1 MLKATLSNWEAVA
14 RRNRAL
20 FLLIAFLFLL
30 VAAPALA
37 TVFDLRLLFDLF
49 MTLIF
54 AVSIYTV
61 SVRRWHY
68 VISTVLFA
76 VTATAIW
83 IEYIFPGRAAYVV
96 SQSMGVLF
104 FLFVGLRITINLIRA
119 EKITA
124 NTIFAAIEVY
134 LIAGVLW
141 SGIYSMLE
149 MVHPD
154 SFNLGGID
162 VRSAA
167 YRMLYF
173 SFVTLTTLGYGDI
186 APLTDMA
193 SAFVILEA
201 IFGQMYITVLIAW
214 LVGRY
219 ISDSEERPSTGCAPT
234 ETGKEARG

>member
-1 MLKATLSNWEAVA
+1 MLKTTLSNWEATA
-14 RRNRAL
+14 RRNRSL

-30 VAAPALA
+30 VAAPVLA
-37 TVFDLRLLFDLF
+37 PVFNLRLLFDLF

-54 AVSIYTV
+54 AVSIYSA
-61 SVRRWHY
+61 SVKRWHY
-68 VISTVLFA
+68 MISTVFFV
-76 VTATAIW
+76 VTVPAIW
-83 IEYIFPGRAAYVV
+83 VEYIFPGRAAYLI
-96 SQSMGVLF
+96 SQANGVLF
-104 FLFVGLRITINLIRA
+104 LLFVGLRTTINLIRTK
-119 EKITA
+119 KITA
-124 NTIFAAIEVY
+124 NTIFAAIVVY
-134 LIAGVLW
+134 LVAGVLW

-149 MVHPD
+149 IVHPD

-162 VRSAA
+162 VRAAA

-186 APLTDMA
+186 APHTDVA

-219 ISDSEERPSTGCAPT
+219 ISESDGRPSGDPAPP
-234 ETGKEARG
+234 EMRDEAHG

>member
-1 MLKATLSNWEAVA
+1 MLKATLSSWEAVA

-61 SVRRWHY
+61 SVKRWHY
-68 VISTVLFA
+68 VISTVFFA
-76 VTATAIW
+76 VTVPAIW

-104 FLFVGLRITINLIRA
+104 FLFVGLRTTVNLIRA
-119 EKITA
+119 KKITA
-124 NTIFAAIEVY
+124 NTIFAAIVVY

-173 SFVTLTTLGYGDI
+173 SFVTLTTLGYGDL

-219 ISDSEERPSTGCAPT
+219 ISESEETPSTDRPPS
-234 ETGKEARG
+234 ETRNEGRG